1 MEALERVKHA
11 TLLFATEQAML
22 KKVDGAE
29 FDVAKRTI
37 QAAKMSEGDRLLA
50 VKILEKQEQIVL
62 QTADGYFLRFSIEE
76 IPRKKKAA
84 LGVRGMKLQDGDKVD
99 AVYLLQPQEDAVAIF
114 REKEVHLNRLRIGKR
129 DTKGAKTRL

>member
-1 MEALERVKHA
+1 
-11 TLLFATEQAML
+11 
-22 KKVDGAE
+22 
-29 FDVAKRTI
+29 
-37 QAAKMSEGDRLLA
+37 MSEGDRLLA